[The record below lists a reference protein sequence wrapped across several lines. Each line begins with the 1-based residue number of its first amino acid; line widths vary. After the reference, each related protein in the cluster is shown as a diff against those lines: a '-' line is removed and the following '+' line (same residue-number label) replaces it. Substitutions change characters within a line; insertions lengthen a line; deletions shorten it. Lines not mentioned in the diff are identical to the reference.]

1 MIIKSKSSWV
11 EDAIFYQIFPD
22 RFYNGNFKNDP
33 PSVAKWGSSPTR
45 DNLFGGDLEGIKKK
59 LPYLKEIGINAIY
72 LNPIFKAGTNHKY
85 DTWDYYEVDPM
96 FGSKGDLLNLI
107 KEVHK
112 LKMKIILD
120 GVFNHCGDG
129 FWAFR
134 DVKEKGIC
142 SGYHNWFVINGDNIS
157 EKPLNYQTA
166 GGAKY
171 LPKFNYNNKLV
182 REYILRVAEYWT
194 KEAEI
199 DGWRIDIPW
208 KVPMDFWQ
216 IFRKKV
222 KEINPDAYIV
232 GEIWRDAT
240 PWIKGNTFDGVMN
253 YRLRDLVIDFFIKDS
268 IDAEDFDYEL
278 LYLRE
283 LHNLNAYVMLN
294 LLSSHDVPRILTVAN
309 NNIKRLIVS
318 VVFLMTYIGVP
329 MIYYG
334 DEVGM
339 VGENDPD
346 CRRTMIWDKSL
357 WNKEI
362 NDIYRK
368 LIRFR
373 MEHESLRSGS
383 FKTLLVFNRLYA
395 YQRLKGPDTVIIVLN
410 PGEKQDK
417 VTVPFKKGA
426 IFYKTWV
433 DIFTENRYKVAGDY
447 LVIKNVPELSALV
460 LKPYKT
466 QSKNCVA

>member
-1 MIIKSKSSWV
+1 
-11 EDAIFYQIFPD
+11 
-22 RFYNGNFKNDP
+22 
-33 PSVAKWGSSPTR
+33 
-45 DNLFGGDLEGIKKK
+45 
-59 LPYLKEIGINAIY
+59 
-72 LNPIFKAGTNHKY
+72 
-85 DTWDYYEVDPM
+85 M
-96 FGSKGDLLNLI
+96 FGSKSDLLNLI

-142 SGYHNWFVINGDNIS
+142 SDYYNWFVINGDNIS

-199 DGWRIDIPW
+199 DGWRIDVPW

-232 GEIWRDAT
+232 GEIWRDIT
-240 PWIKGNTFDGVMN
+240 PWIKGNTFDGVIN
-253 YRLRDLVIDFFIKDS
+253 YRLRDLVIDFFIKDN

-283 LHNLNAYVMLN
+283 LHNLNAYKMLN

-309 NNIKRLIVS
+309 NNIKRLLMS

-346 CRRTMIWDKSL
+346 CRRTMIWDEPL
-357 WNKEI
+357 WNKEV
-362 NDIYRK
+362 NNIYRK

-383 FKTLLVFNRLYA
+383 FKTLLVFNRLYV

-433 DIFTENRYKVAGDY
+433 DIFTENRYKVVGDY

-460 LKPYKT
+460 LKSYNT